1 MLLLD
6 VVQWGCSLPVACLT
20 VLVGVGDGRLL
31 VGGGAAP
38 LRVGSPVACT
48 VIVLMVVLGSV
59 EMYEIWGSHFAKVVQ
74 YRVTSLPAFSQHP
87 HLVQV

>member
-20 VLVGVGDGRLL
+20 VLVEVEGEGLL

-38 LRVGSPVACT
+38 VRVGSPVAST

-59 EMYEIWGSHFAKVVQ
+59 QMYEIWGSHCAKVAQ